1 MKDKLFKILIII
13 IIILLLI
20 AGYSM
25 YKVYKIHNDPVIIK
39 TDTVTVVITQEPIII
54 DTAKAK
60 LVYRTKLIKDID
72 TLVIKQNCEDI
83 RFTAS
88 LDTIANADTISVSY
102 FYPENFFN
110 LNIKQKPDTVRTI
123 TVFKDKILKK
133 EQSVWETAAYVAG
146 GFLLGYIIAK

>member
-1 MKDKLFKILIII
+1 MKEKLFKILIII

-20 AGYSM
+20 AGYLM
-25 YKVYKIHNDPVIIK
+25 YKVYTIHNEPVVIK
-39 TDTVTVVITQEPIII
+39 TDTVTVVITQEPIVI

-60 LVYRTKLIKDID
+60 LVYRTKLVKDID
-72 TLVIKQNCEDI
+72 TFIIKQDCEDI

-88 LDTIANADTISVSY
+88 LDTIANADTISLSY

-110 LNIKQKPDTVRTI
+110 INIKQKPDTARTI

-133 EQSVWETAAYVAG
+133 EQSMWETGIYVLG
-146 GFLLGYIIAK
+146 GFLLGYLIAK